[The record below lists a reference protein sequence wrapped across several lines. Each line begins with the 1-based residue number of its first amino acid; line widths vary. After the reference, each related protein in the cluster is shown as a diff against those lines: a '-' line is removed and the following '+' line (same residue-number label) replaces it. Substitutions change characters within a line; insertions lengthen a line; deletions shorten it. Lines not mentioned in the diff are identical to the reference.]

1 MMSVVEP
8 GRFGRGGRLAVA
20 VAMTHVLAILAVYVF
35 RGEPGQV
42 SGSLIEVSRN
52 VDPIPHRVG
61 EFAVALENGRDGDPS
76 DDALSVAHRL
86 RPDRAL

>member
-20 VAMTHVLAILAVYVF
+20 VALTLVLAILAVYVF

-42 SGSLIEVSRN
+42 LGSLIEVSRN

-61 EFAVALENGRDGDPS
+61 EFAVALENGRYGTLPTTPCTS
-76 DDALSVAHRL
+76 RTV
-86 RPDRAL
+86 

>member
-1 MMSVVEP
+1 MSVVEP

-20 VAMTHVLAILAVYVF
+20 VALTLVLAILAVYVF

-61 EFAVALENGRDGDPS
+61 GFVVALENGRDAILPTTPCAS
-76 DDALSVAHRL
+76 RTV
-86 RPDRAL
+86 

>member
-1 MMSVVEP
+1 MSVVEP

-42 SGSLIEVSRN
+42 SGSLTEVSRN
-52 VDPIPHRVG
+52 VDLIPHRAG
-61 EFAVALENGRDGDPS
+61 ESAVALENGRDGTLPTT
-76 DDALSVAHRL
+76 
-86 RPDRAL
+86 P